1 MTDDWI
7 DNDGSLL
14 AALDEAL
21 SAVRSVPP
29 DFVATGKACFAWHGI
44 DAELAQL
51 VHDSSLQSGAAA
63 TARAESAVIRALT
76 FVAPRLT
83 IELEIGEDALR
94 GQLVPHQAGE
104 VELQLASG
112 GKTATHADELG
123 YFVFARVPTGSFRLH
138 CRTEDE
144 IVVTTT
150 WLTL

>member
-1 MTDDWI
+1 MTDEWI
-7 DNDGSLL
+7 DDEGSLL
-14 AALDEAL
+14 AALDDAL
-21 SAVRSVPP
+21 SAARSVPQ
-29 DFVATGKACFAWHGI
+29 DFVAAGKACFAWHGI

-51 VHDSSLQSGAAA
+51 TSDSSAQPGLAA

-94 GQLVPHQAGE
+94 GQLVPHQTGE
-104 VELQLASG
+104 LELQLVSG
-112 GKTATHADELG
+112 EKTGTRADDLG
-123 YFVFARVPTGSFRLH
+123 YFVFARVPTVSFRLY

-144 IVVTTT
+144 VVVTTT